1 LVWKRN
7 LTGTFVFN
15 GWRRDTHHRLH
26 NRTASCNKDTS
37 IDITVLALPQPA
49 IQGLTPFCKALSP
62 NPVLT
67 ATIPGGTWSPPILSD
82 GTVPLDVLAPG
93 TYTVTYTVSVGGCE
107 GKTTGSLVIYPQPA
121 VNINP
126 DAIVCNQDPFNKNKS
141 KIDLDKAILSGD
153 STGIWAEMTPL
164 SGAVHLGGNVYD
176 FLGVPTGTVAVLPI
190 PSMQRHHVQQ

>member
-1 LVWKRN
+1 
-7 LTGTFVFN
+7 
-15 GWRRDTHHRLH
+15 
-26 NRTASCNKDTS
+26 
-37 IDITVLALPQPA
+37 
-49 IQGLTPFCKALSP
+49 
-62 NPVLT
+62 VLT

-190 PSMQRHHVQQ
+190 PQCNATMCNSNRYTENNRR